1 VIESNQRVPVARRR
15 KLTVSGTGKALI
27 LSVEGR
33 EQPIAL
39 LDVSEGGVLLQ
50 EPDDRRVAVVRDGI
64 VRARQWG
71 YSHGAAPSLGDAVPK
86 APTLFP
92 ASRAATGAGVVLDA
106 TSCCPSSCT

>member
-1 VIESNQRVPVARRR
+1 RTLSDLPLAGSISGHEEQEPALEASLIVIESNQRVPVARRR

-71 YSHGAAPSLGDAVPK
+71 YSHGAAPSLGDAV
-86 APTLFP
+86 
-92 ASRAATGAGVVLDA
+92 
-106 TSCCPSSCT
+106 